1 MKKNCVP
8 NTSIHRP
15 VDWNYSVPNT
25 SIHSSWNRKT
35 VYLIQVYTDQLIE
48 TTVYLIQVYTAV
60 EKNCVPNTSIHRPVD
75 WNYSVPNTSIHKSWN
90 RITVYLIQV
99 YTDQL
104 IETTVYLIQVTQ
116 RYSWAVFMTVK

>member
-15 VDWNYSVPNT
+15 N
-25 SIHSSWNRKT
+25 
-35 VYLIQVYTDQLIE
+35 
-48 TTVYLIQVYTAV
+48 
-60 EKNCVPNTSIHRPVD
+60 D

-104 IETTVYLIQVTQ
+104 IETTVYLIQVYT
-116 RYSWAVFMTVK
+116 AVEKKLYLIQVYTDQLIETTVYLIQVYTKVEIE